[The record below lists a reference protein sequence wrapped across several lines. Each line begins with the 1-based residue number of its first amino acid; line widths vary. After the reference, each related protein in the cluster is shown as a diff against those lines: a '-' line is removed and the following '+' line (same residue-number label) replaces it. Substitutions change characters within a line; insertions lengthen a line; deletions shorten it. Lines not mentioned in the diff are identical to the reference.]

1 MKSLKTLFLPKHFFT
16 LPVFISIYSWL
27 NYVHLLDFTNNQGG
41 RYLTRI
47 VILTLL
53 FLFTI
58 GLLFIVSKLIVE
70 RVSINYAYLVF
81 FAFIIIIGG
90 LRGYLLDY
98 YLLLFSVTEVND
110 AGFRIAS
117 SIANFSISAL
127 LATIAVG
134 RIREHAQSVQKLMT
148 DQYRLAYV
156 EMVTKE
162 NLDEFEEKQV
172 EPIKKQLLSS
182 LKLIKTQSVDQAL
195 LTIRKTID
203 EIVQPL
209 SRNLEELISNWN
221 PPEVKQTEL
230 KIDWKKAIS
239 TATRPAEVNVKL
251 TPVVLSLIGTPTMVN
266 NYGLITG
273 LIVIIQSLLT
283 GYFLYGLVKIVISKL
298 FKGSLGYLLILLTS
312 GLIQGLLSLI
322 WTYSI
327 DSSFAILILTPA
339 AALVSGFFISL
350 NNSATNQ
357 ALGVAKNI
365 EKTTKDLSWG
375 VSRIRNEQHQRSRNL
390 GRKLHGEIQAQFASA
405 FLIIQNNQNDPAKAK
420 AMVIDLASG
429 LEKDVEKLSDIST
442 KNQKLDEM
450 IEKLKQT
457 WQGVAVINF
466 EANQEVINNVDKD
479 NLCST
484 ALLDII
490 PELCF
495 NSIKHGQASEVEVSL
510 TQINPKTILL
520 QVKNNGVEG
529 DKDSQKG
536 LGTKLLDECAISWHR
551 NREKELIITSAE
563 FAISA

>member
-1 MKSLKTLFLPKHFFT
+1 
-16 LPVFISIYSWL
+16 
-27 NYVHLLDFTNNQGG
+27 VHLLDFTNNQGG

-58 GLLFIVSKLIVE
+58 GLLYIVSKLIVE
-70 RVSINYAYLVF
+70 RISINYAYIVF
-81 FAFIIIIGG
+81 FAFIIIIGA

-117 SIANFSISAL
+117 SLANFSISAL

-172 EPIKKQLLSS
+172 EPIKNQLLAR

-230 KIDWKKAIS
+230 KIDWKKAIA
-239 TATRPAEVNVKL
+239 TAARPAEVNVKL
-251 TPVVLSLIGTPTMVN
+251 TPVVLTLIGTPTMVN
-266 NYGLITG
+266 NYGFVTG
-273 LIVIIQSLLT
+273 LTVIAQSLLT
-283 GYFLYGLVKIVISKL
+283 GFFLYSLIKSVISKM
-298 FKGSLGYLLILLTS
+298 FKGSQGYLLILLIS
-312 GLIQGLLSLI
+312 GLLQGLLSLI

-357 ALGVAKNI
+357 ALDVAKNI

-405 FLIIQNNQNDPAKAK
+405 FLIIQNNQNDPAKAQ
-420 AMVIDLASG
+420 AMVIDLATG
-429 LEKDVEKLSDIST
+429 LEKDVEKLSDISI

-450 IEKLKQT
+450 VDKLKQT
-457 WQGVAVINF
+457 WQGVASISF

-495 NSIKHGQASEVEVSL
+495 NSIKHGQASQVQVTL

-520 QVKNNGVEG
+520 QVKNNGLVG
-529 DKDSQKG
+529 DKESQKG

-551 NREKELIITSAE
+551 NREKEHIITSAE

>member
-1 MKSLKTLFLPKHFFT
+1 MKSLKNLFLPKHFFT
-16 LPVFISIYSWL
+16 LPVFISTYSWL

-47 VILTLL
+47 VILTFL
-53 FLFTI
+53 FFFTI

-70 RVSINYAYLVF
+70 RISINYAYLVF

-98 YLLLFSVTEVND
+98 YLLLFSVTEVNN
-110 AGFRIAS
+110 AGFRVAS
-117 SIANFSISAL
+117 SLANFSISAL

-172 EPIKKQLLSS
+172 EPIKNQLLAR

-230 KIDWKKAIS
+230 KIDWKKAIA
-239 TATRPAEVNVKL
+239 TATRPEEVNVKL
-251 TPVVLSLIGTPTMVN
+251 TPVVLTLIGTPTMVN
-266 NYGLITG
+266 NYGFVTG
-273 LIVIIQSLLT
+273 LTVIAQSLLT
-283 GYFLYGLVKIVISKL
+283 GFFLYSLIKSVISKM
-298 FKGSLGYLLILLTS
+298 FKGSQGYLLILLIS
-312 GLIQGLLSLI
+312 GLLQGLLSLI

-327 DSSFAILILTPA
+327 DSSFAILILTPV

-357 ALGVAKNI
+357 ALDVAKNI

-405 FLIIQNNQNDPAKAK
+405 FLIIQNNQNDSAKVQ
-420 AMVIDLASG
+420 AMVIDLATG

-466 EANQEVINNVDKD
+466 EANQEVIENVDKD
-479 NLCST
+479 ILCST

-510 TQINPKTILL
+510 THINPKTILL
-520 QVKNNGVEG
+520 QVKNNGLVG

>member
-16 LPVFISIYSWL
+16 LPVFISTYSWL

-53 FLFTI
+53 FLFSI
-58 GLLFIVSKLIVE
+58 GLLYIVSKLIVE
-70 RVSINYAYLVF
+70 KISINYAYLVF

-98 YLLLFSVTEVND
+98 YLLLFSVTEVNN
-110 AGFRIAS
+110 AGFRVAS

-172 EPIKKQLLSS
+172 EPIKNQLLAR

-230 KIDWKKAIS
+230 KIDWKKAIA
-239 TATRPAEVNVKL
+239 TATRPEEVNVKL
-251 TPVVLSLIGTPTMVN
+251 TPVVLTLIGTPTMVN
-266 NYGLITG
+266 NYGFVTG
-273 LIVIIQSLLT
+273 LTVIAQSLLT
-283 GYFLYGLVKIVISKL
+283 GFFLYSLIKSVISKM
-298 FKGSLGYLLILLTS
+298 FKGSLGYMLILLIS
-312 GLIQGLLSLI
+312 GLLQGLLSLI

-327 DSSFAILILTPA
+327 DSSFAILILTPV

-357 ALGVAKNI
+357 ALEVAKSI
-365 EKTTKDLSWG
+365 EKTTKDLGWG

-405 FLIIQNNQNDPAKAK
+405 FLIIQNNQNDSAKVQ

-466 EANQEVINNVDKD
+466 EANQEVIENVDKD
-479 NLCST
+479 ILCST

-510 TQINPKTILL
+510 THINPKTILL
-520 QVKNNGVEG
+520 QVKNNGLVG

-551 NREKELIITSAE
+551 NREKEHIITSAE

>member
-1 MKSLKTLFLPKHFFT
+1 MRSLKTLLLPKHFFT
-16 LPVFISIYSWL
+16 LPVFISTYSWL
-27 NYVHLLDFTNNQGG
+27 SYVHLLDFTNNQGG
-41 RYLTRI
+41 KYLTRI
-47 VILTLL
+47 LILT
-53 FLFTI
+53 FVFIFTI

-117 SIANFSISAL
+117 SIANFTISAL

-221 PPEVKQTEL
+221 PPEVKQKEI

-239 TATRPAEVNVKL
+239 TATRPEEVNVKL
-251 TPVVLSLIGTPTMVN
+251 TPVILSLIGTPTMVN
-266 NYGLITG
+266 NFGLITG
-273 LIVIIQSLLT
+273 LIVIGQSLLT
-283 GYFLYGLVKIVISKL
+283 GYFLYGLVKNVISKL

-312 GLIQGLLSLI
+312 GLIQGLLTLI

-327 DSSFAILILTPA
+327 DSSFAILILAPG

-350 NNSATNQ
+350 NTSATNQ
-357 ALGVAKNI
+357 ALDVSKSI
-365 EKTTKDLSWG
+365 EKTTKELSWG
-375 VSRIRNEQHQRSRNL
+375 VSRVRNERHQRSRNL

-405 FLIIQNNQNDPAKAK
+405 FLIIQNNQNDSAKAQ

-510 TQINPKTILL
+510 SHINPKTILL
-520 QVKNNGVEG
+520 QVKNNGGEG

>member
-1 MKSLKTLFLPKHFFT
+1 MKSLKNLFLPKHFFT
-16 LPVFISIYSWL
+16 LPVFISTYSWL

-41 RYLTRI
+41 KYLTRI
-47 VILTLL
+47 LILT
-53 FLFTI
+53 FVFIFTI

-81 FAFIIIIGG
+81 FAFIIVIGG

-117 SIANFSISAL
+117 SIANFTISAL

-221 PPEVKQTEL
+221 PPEVKQKEI

-239 TATRPAEVNVKL
+239 TATRPEEVNVKL
-251 TPVVLSLIGTPTMVN
+251 TPVILSLIGTPTMVN
-266 NYGLITG
+266 NFGLITG
-273 LIVIIQSLLT
+273 LIVIGQSLLT
-283 GYFLYGLVKIVISKL
+283 GYFLYGLVKNVISKL

-312 GLIQGLLSLI
+312 GLMQGLLTLI

-327 DSSFAILILTPA
+327 DSSFAILILAPG

-350 NNSATNQ
+350 NTSATNQ
-357 ALGVAKNI
+357 ALDVSKSI
-365 EKTTKDLSWG
+365 EKTTKELSWG
-375 VSRIRNEQHQRSRNL
+375 VSRVRNERHQRSRNL

-405 FLIIQNNQNDPAKAK
+405 FLIIQNNQNDSAKAQ

-510 TQINPKTILL
+510 SHINPKTILL
-520 QVKNNGVEG
+520 QVKNNGGEG

-551 NREKELIITSAE
+551 NREKEHIITSAE

>member
-1 MKSLKTLFLPKHFFT
+1 M
-16 LPVFISIYSWL
+16 
-27 NYVHLLDFTNNQGG
+27 HLLDFTNNQGG
-41 RYLTRI
+41 MYLTRI
-47 VILTLL
+47 LILTFV

-70 RVSINYAYLVF
+70 RISINYAYLVF

-98 YLLLFSVTEVND
+98 YLLLFSVTEVNN

-209 SRNLEELISNWN
+209 SRNLEELISHWN

-283 GYFLYGLVKIVISKL
+283 GYFLYGLVKRVISKL

-405 FLIIQNNQNDPAKAK
+405 FLIIQNNQNDSAKAQ

-520 QVKNNGVEG
+520 QVKNNGLIG
-529 DKDSQKG
+529 DSDSQKG

>member
-1 MKSLKTLFLPKHFFT
+1 MKSLKNLFLPKHFFT
-16 LPVFISIYSWL
+16 LPVFISTYSWL

-58 GLLFIVSKLIVE
+58 GLLYIVSKLIVE
-70 RVSINYAYLVF
+70 RISINYAYIVF
-81 FAFIIIIGG
+81 FAFIIIIGA

-117 SIANFSISAL
+117 SLANFSISAL

-230 KIDWKKAIS
+230 KIDWEKAIA
-239 TATRPAEVNVKL
+239 TATRPEEVNVKL
-251 TPVVLSLIGTPTMVN
+251 TPVILSLIGTPTMVN
-266 NYGLITG
+266 NYGFVTG
-273 LIVIIQSLLT
+273 LTVIAQSLLT
-283 GYFLYGLVKIVISKL
+283 GFFLYSLIKSVIFKM
-298 FKGSLGYLLILLTS
+298 FKGSLGYMLILLIS
-312 GLIQGLLSLI
+312 GLLQGLLSLI

-327 DSSFAILILTPA
+327 DSSFAILILTPV

-357 ALGVAKNI
+357 ALEVAKSI
-365 EKTTKDLSWG
+365 EKTTKDLGWG

-405 FLIIQNNQNDPAKAK
+405 FLIIQNNQNDPAKAQS
-420 AMVIDLASG
+420 MVIDLASG

-466 EANQEVINNVDKD
+466 EANQEVIENVDKD
-479 NLCST
+479 ILCST

-510 TQINPKTILL
+510 THINPKTILL
-520 QVKNNGVEG
+520 QVKNNGLVG

-551 NREKELIITSAE
+551 NREKEHIITSAE

>member
-1 MKSLKTLFLPKHFFT
+1 MRSLKTLLLPKHFFT
-16 LPVFISIYSWL
+16 LPVFISTYSWL
-27 NYVHLLDFTNNQGG
+27 SYVHLLDFTNNQGG
-41 RYLTRI
+41 KYLTRI
-47 VILTLL
+47 LILT
-53 FLFTI
+53 FVFIFTI

-221 PPEVKQTEL
+221 PPEVKQKEI

-239 TATRPAEVNVKL
+239 TATRPEEVNVKL
-251 TPVVLSLIGTPTMVN
+251 TPVILSLIGTPTMVN
-266 NYGLITG
+266 NFGLITG
-273 LIVIIQSLLT
+273 LIVIGQSLLT
-283 GYFLYGLVKIVISKL
+283 GYFLYGLVKNVISKL

-312 GLIQGLLSLI
+312 GLIQGLLTLI

-327 DSSFAILILTPA
+327 DSSFAILILAPG

-350 NNSATNQ
+350 NTSATNQ
-357 ALGVAKNI
+357 ALDVSKSI
-365 EKTTKDLSWG
+365 EKTTKELSWG
-375 VSRIRNEQHQRSRNL
+375 VSRVRNERHQRSRNL

-405 FLIIQNNQNDPAKAK
+405 FLIIQNNQNDSAKAQ

-510 TQINPKTILL
+510 SHINPKTILL
-520 QVKNNGVEG
+520 QVKNNGGEG

>member
-1 MKSLKTLFLPKHFFT
+1 MKSLKNLFLPKHFFT
-16 LPVFISIYSWL
+16 LPVFISTYSWL

-41 RYLTRI
+41 MYLTRI
-47 VILTLL
+47 LILT
-53 FLFTI
+53 FLFFLTI

-70 RVSINYAYLVF
+70 RISINYAYLVF

-98 YLLLFSVTEVND
+98 YLLVFSVTEVSD
-110 AGFRIAS
+110 AGFRVAS

-172 EPIKKQLLSS
+172 EPIKNQLLAR

-239 TATRPAEVNVKL
+239 TATRPEEVNVKL
-251 TPVVLSLIGTPTMVN
+251 TPVILSLIGTPTMVN
-266 NYGLITG
+266 NFGLVTG
-273 LIVIIQSLLT
+273 LLVIGQSLLT
-283 GYFLYGLVKIVISKL
+283 GYFLYGLVKNVISKL

-312 GLIQGLLSLI
+312 GLIQGLLTLI

-327 DSSFAILILTPA
+327 NSSFAILILAPG

-405 FLIIQNNQNDPAKAK
+405 FLIIQNNQNDPAKAQ

-466 EANQEVINNVDKD
+466 EANQEVIDNVDKD

-510 TQINPKTILL
+510 THINPKTILL
-520 QVKNNGVEG
+520 QVKNNGLEG

-551 NREKELIITSAE
+551 NREKEHIITSAE

>member
-1 MKSLKTLFLPKHFFT
+1 MKSLKNLFLPKHFFT
-16 LPVFISIYSWL
+16 LPVFISTYSWL
-27 NYVHLLDFTNNQGG
+27 SYVHLLDFTNNQGG
-41 RYLTRI
+41 KYLTRI
-47 VILTLL
+47 LILT
-53 FLFTI
+53 FVFIFTI

-81 FAFIIIIGG
+81 FAFIIVIGG

-117 SIANFSISAL
+117 SIANFTISAL

-221 PPEVKQTEL
+221 PPEVKQKEI

-239 TATRPAEVNVKL
+239 TATRPEEVNVKL
-251 TPVVLSLIGTPTMVN
+251 TPVILSLIGTPTMVN
-266 NYGLITG
+266 NFGLITG
-273 LIVIIQSLLT
+273 LIVIGQSLLT
-283 GYFLYGLVKIVISKL
+283 GYFLYGLVKNVISKL

-312 GLIQGLLSLI
+312 GLIQGLLTLI

-327 DSSFAILILTPA
+327 DSSFAILILAPG

-357 ALGVAKNI
+357 ALDVAKSI
-365 EKTTKDLSWG
+365 EKTTKELSWG
-375 VSRIRNEQHQRSRNL
+375 VSRVRNERHQRSRNL

-405 FLIIQNNQNDPAKAK
+405 FLIIQNNQNDSAKAQ

-510 TQINPKTILL
+510 SHINPKTILL
-520 QVKNNGVEG
+520 QVKNNGGEG

-551 NREKELIITSAE
+551 NREKEHIITSAE

>member
-1 MKSLKTLFLPKHFFT
+1 MRSLKNLFLPKHFFT
-16 LPVFISIYSWL
+16 LPVFISTYSWL
-27 NYVHLLDFTNNQGG
+27 SYVHLLDFTNNQGG
-41 RYLTRI
+41 MYLTRI
-47 VILTLL
+47 LILTFV

-70 RVSINYAYLVF
+70 RISINYAYLVF

-98 YLLLFSVTEVND
+98 YLLLFSVTEVNN

-209 SRNLEELISNWN
+209 SRNLEELISHWN

-283 GYFLYGLVKIVISKL
+283 GYFLYGLVKNVISKL

-405 FLIIQNNQNDPAKAK
+405 FLIIQNNQNDSAKAQ

-520 QVKNNGVEG
+520 QVKNNGLVG

-551 NREKELIITSAE
+551 NREKEHIITSAE

>member
-1 MKSLKTLFLPKHFFT
+1 MKSLKTLLLPKHFFT

-53 FLFTI
+53 FLFSI
-58 GLLFIVSKLIVE
+58 GLLYIVSKLIVE
-70 RVSINYAYLVF
+70 KISINYAYIVF

-98 YLLLFSVTEVND
+98 YLLLFSVTEVNN
-110 AGFRIAS
+110 AGFRVAS

-230 KIDWKKAIS
+230 KIDWKKAIA
-239 TATRPAEVNVKL
+239 TATRPEEVNVKL
-251 TPVVLSLIGTPTMVN
+251 TPVILSLIGTPTMVN
-266 NYGLITG
+266 NYGFVTG
-273 LIVIIQSLLT
+273 LTVIAQSLLT
-283 GYFLYGLVKIVISKL
+283 GFFLYSLIKSVISKM
-298 FKGSLGYLLILLTS
+298 FKGSLGYMLILLIS
-312 GLIQGLLSLI
+312 GLLQGLLSLI

-327 DSSFAILILTPA
+327 DSSFAILILTPV

-357 ALGVAKNI
+357 ALEVAKSI

-405 FLIIQNNQNDPAKAK
+405 FLIIQNNQNDPAKAQ
-420 AMVIDLASG
+420 AMVIDLATG

-466 EANQEVINNVDKD
+466 EANQEVIENVDKD
-479 NLCST
+479 ILCST

-510 TQINPKTILL
+510 THINPKTILL
-520 QVKNNGVEG
+520 QVKNNGLVG

-551 NREKELIITSAE
+551 NREKEHIITSAE

>member
-1 MKSLKTLFLPKHFFT
+1 MKSLKNLFLPKHFFT
-16 LPVFISIYSWL
+16 LPVFISTYSWL

-53 FLFTI
+53 FLFSI
-58 GLLFIVSKLIVE
+58 GLLYIVSKLIVE
-70 RVSINYAYLVF
+70 KISINYAYIVF

-98 YLLLFSVTEVND
+98 YLLLFSVTEVNN
-110 AGFRIAS
+110 AGFRVAS

-172 EPIKKQLLSS
+172 EPIKNQLLAR

-195 LTIRKTID
+195 LTIRRTID

-230 KIDWKKAIS
+230 KIDWKKAIA
-239 TATRPAEVNVKL
+239 TATRPEEVNVKL
-251 TPVVLSLIGTPTMVN
+251 TPVILSLIGTPTMVN
-266 NYGLITG
+266 NYGFVTG
-273 LIVIIQSLLT
+273 LTVIAQSLLT
-283 GYFLYGLVKIVISKL
+283 GFFLYSLIKSVISKM
-298 FKGSLGYLLILLTS
+298 FKGSLGYMLILLIS
-312 GLIQGLLSLI
+312 GLLQGLLSLI

-327 DSSFAILILTPA
+327 DSSFAILILTPV

-357 ALGVAKNI
+357 ALEVAKNI

-405 FLIIQNNQNDPAKAK
+405 FLIIQNNQNDPAKAQS
-420 AMVIDLASG
+420 MVIDLASG

-466 EANQEVINNVDKD
+466 EANQEVIENVDKD
-479 NLCST
+479 ILCST

-510 TQINPKTILL
+510 THINPKTILL
-520 QVKNNGVEG
+520 QVKNNGLVG

-551 NREKELIITSAE
+551 NREKEHIITSAE

>member
-1 MKSLKTLFLPKHFFT
+1 MKSLKNLFLPKHFFT
-16 LPVFISIYSWL
+16 LPVFISTYSWL

-58 GLLFIVSKLIVE
+58 GLLYIVSKLIVE
-70 RVSINYAYLVF
+70 RISINYAYIVF
-81 FAFIIIIGG
+81 FAFIIIIGA

-117 SIANFSISAL
+117 SLANFSISAL

-172 EPIKKQLLSS
+172 EPIKNQLLAR

-230 KIDWKKAIS
+230 KIDWKKAIA
-239 TATRPAEVNVKL
+239 TAARPAEVNVKL
-251 TPVVLSLIGTPTMVN
+251 TPVVLTLIGTPTMVN
-266 NYGLITG
+266 NYGFVTG
-273 LIVIIQSLLT
+273 LTVIAQSLLT
-283 GYFLYGLVKIVISKL
+283 GFFLYSLIKSVISKM
-298 FKGSLGYLLILLTS
+298 FKGSQGYLLILLIS
-312 GLIQGLLSLI
+312 GLLQGLLSLI

-357 ALGVAKNI
+357 ALDVAKNI

-405 FLIIQNNQNDPAKAK
+405 FLIIQNNQNDPAKAQ
-420 AMVIDLASG
+420 AMVIDLATG
-429 LEKDVEKLSDIST
+429 LEKDVEKLSDISI

-450 IEKLKQT
+450 VDKLKQT
-457 WQGVAVINF
+457 WQGVASISF

-495 NSIKHGQASEVEVSL
+495 NSIKHGQASQVQVTL

-520 QVKNNGVEG
+520 QVKNNGLEG

-551 NREKELIITSAE
+551 NREKEHIITSAE

>member
-1 MKSLKTLFLPKHFFT
+1 MKSLKTLLLPKHFFT

-53 FLFTI
+53 FLFSI
-58 GLLFIVSKLIVE
+58 GLLYIVSKLIVE
-70 RVSINYAYLVF
+70 KISINYAYIVF

-98 YLLLFSVTEVND
+98 YLLLFSVTEVNN
-110 AGFRIAS
+110 AGFRVAS

-230 KIDWKKAIS
+230 KIDWKKAIA
-239 TATRPAEVNVKL
+239 TATRPEEVNVKL
-251 TPVVLSLIGTPTMVN
+251 TPVILSLIGTPTMVN
-266 NYGLITG
+266 NYGFVTG
-273 LIVIIQSLLT
+273 LTVIAQSLLT
-283 GYFLYGLVKIVISKL
+283 GFFLYSLIKSVISKM
-298 FKGSLGYLLILLTS
+298 FKGSLGYMLILLIS
-312 GLIQGLLSLI
+312 GLLQGLLSLI

-327 DSSFAILILTPA
+327 DSSFAILILTPV

-357 ALGVAKNI
+357 ALEVAKSI
-365 EKTTKDLSWG
+365 EKTTKDLGWG

-405 FLIIQNNQNDPAKAK
+405 FLIIQNNQNDPAKAQS
-420 AMVIDLASG
+420 MVIDLASG

-466 EANQEVINNVDKD
+466 EANQEVIENVDKD
-479 NLCST
+479 ILCST

-510 TQINPKTILL
+510 THINPKTILL
-520 QVKNNGVEG
+520 QVKNNGLVG
-529 DKDSQKG
+529 DKESQKG

-551 NREKELIITSAE
+551 NREKEHIITSAE

>member
-1 MKSLKTLFLPKHFFT
+1 MKSLKNLFLPKHFFT
-16 LPVFISIYSWL
+16 LPVFISTYSWL
-27 NYVHLLDFTNNQGG
+27 SYVHLLDFTNNQGG
-41 RYLTRI
+41 KYLTRI
-47 VILTLL
+47 LILT
-53 FLFTI
+53 FVFIFTI

-221 PPEVKQTEL
+221 PPEVKQKEI

-239 TATRPAEVNVKL
+239 TATRPEEVNVKL
-251 TPVVLSLIGTPTMVN
+251 TPVILSLIGTPTMVN
-266 NYGLITG
+266 NFGLITG
-273 LIVIIQSLLT
+273 LIVIGQSLLT
-283 GYFLYGLVKIVISKL
+283 GYFLYGLVKNVISKL

-312 GLIQGLLSLI
+312 GLIQGLLTLI

-327 DSSFAILILTPA
+327 DSSFAILILAPG

-350 NNSATNQ
+350 NTSATNQ
-357 ALGVAKNI
+357 ALDVSKSI
-365 EKTTKDLSWG
+365 EKTTKELSWG
-375 VSRIRNEQHQRSRNL
+375 VSRVRNERHQRSRNL

-405 FLIIQNNQNDPAKAK
+405 FLIIQNNQNDSAKAQ

-510 TQINPKTILL
+510 SHINPKTILL
-520 QVKNNGVEG
+520 QVKNNGGEG

-551 NREKELIITSAE
+551 NREKEHIITSAE

>member
-16 LPVFISIYSWL
+16 LPVFISTYSWL

-47 VILTLL
+47 VILTFL
-53 FLFTI
+53 FFFTI
-58 GLLFIVSKLIVE
+58 GLLYIVSKLIVE
-70 RVSINYAYLVF
+70 KISINYAYIVF

-98 YLLLFSVTEVND
+98 YLLLFSVTEVNN
-110 AGFRIAS
+110 AGFRVAS

-230 KIDWKKAIS
+230 KIDWKKAIA
-239 TATRPAEVNVKL
+239 TATRPEEVNVKL
-251 TPVVLSLIGTPTMVN
+251 TPVILSLIGTPTMVN
-266 NYGLITG
+266 NYGFVTG
-273 LIVIIQSLLT
+273 LTVIAQSLLT
-283 GYFLYGLVKIVISKL
+283 GFFLYSLIKSVISKM
-298 FKGSLGYLLILLTS
+298 FKGSLGYMLILLIS
-312 GLIQGLLSLI
+312 GLLQGLLSLI

-327 DSSFAILILTPA
+327 DSSFAILILTPV

-357 ALGVAKNI
+357 ALEVAKSI
-365 EKTTKDLSWG
+365 EKTTKDLGWG

-405 FLIIQNNQNDPAKAK
+405 FLIIQNNQNDPAKAQ

-429 LEKDVEKLSDIST
+429 LEKDVEQLSDIST

-466 EANQEVINNVDKD
+466 EANQEVIENVDKD
-479 NLCST
+479 ILCST

-510 TQINPKTILL
+510 THINPKTILL
-520 QVKNNGVEG
+520 QVKNNGLVG
-529 DKDSQKG
+529 DKESQKG

-551 NREKELIITSAE
+551 NREKEHIITSAE

>member
-16 LPVFISIYSWL
+16 LPVFISTYSWL
-27 NYVHLLDFTNNQGG
+27 DYVHLLDFTNNQGG
-41 RYLTRI
+41 KYLTRI
-47 VILTLL
+47 VILTFL
-53 FLFTI
+53 FFFTI
-58 GLLFIVSKLIVE
+58 GLLYIVSKLIVE
-70 RVSINYAYLVF
+70 KISMNYAYLVF

-98 YLLLFSVTEVND
+98 YLLLFSVTEVNN
-110 AGFRIAS
+110 AGFRVVS

-172 EPIKKQLLSS
+172 EPIKNQLLAR

-209 SRNLEELISNWN
+209 SRNLEELISNWD

-230 KIDWKKAIS
+230 KIDWKKAIA
-239 TATRPAEVNVKL
+239 TATRPEEVNVKL
-251 TPVVLSLIGTPTMVN
+251 TPVILSLIGTPTMVN
-266 NYGLITG
+266 NYGFVTG
-273 LIVIIQSLLT
+273 LTVIAQSLLT
-283 GYFLYGLVKIVISKL
+283 GFFLYSLIKSVISKM
-298 FKGSLGYLLILLTS
+298 FKGSLGYMLILLIS
-312 GLIQGLLSLI
+312 GLLQGLLSLI

-327 DSSFAILILTPA
+327 DSSFAILILTPV

-357 ALGVAKNI
+357 ALEVAKSI
-365 EKTTKDLSWG
+365 EKTTKDLGWG

-405 FLIIQNNQNDPAKAK
+405 FLIIQNNQNDPAKAQS
-420 AMVIDLASG
+420 MVIDLASG

-466 EANQEVINNVDKD
+466 EANQEVIENVDKD
-479 NLCST
+479 ILCST

-510 TQINPKTILL
+510 THINPKTILL
-520 QVKNNGVEG
+520 QVKNNGLVG
-529 DKDSQKG
+529 DKESQKG

-551 NREKELIITSAE
+551 NREKEHIITSAE

>member
-1 MKSLKTLFLPKHFFT
+1 MKSLKTLLLPKHFFT

-53 FLFTI
+53 FLFSI
-58 GLLFIVSKLIVE
+58 GLLYIVSKLIVE
-70 RVSINYAYLVF
+70 RISINYAYIVF
-81 FAFIIIIGG
+81 FAFIIIIGA

-117 SIANFSISAL
+117 SLANFSISAL

-172 EPIKKQLLSS
+172 EPIKNQLLAR

-195 LTIRKTID
+195 LTIRRTID

-230 KIDWKKAIS
+230 KIDWKKAIA
-239 TATRPAEVNVKL
+239 TATRPEEVNVKL
-251 TPVVLSLIGTPTMVN
+251 TPVILSLIGSPTMVN
-266 NYGLITG
+266 NFGLITG
-273 LIVIIQSLLT
+273 LLVIGQSLLT
-283 GYFLYGLVKIVISKL
+283 GYFLYGLVKNIFSKL

-312 GLIQGLLSLI
+312 GLIQGLLTLI

-327 DSSFAILILTPA
+327 NSSFAILILAPG

-357 ALGVAKNI
+357 ALEVAKNI

-405 FLIIQNNQNDPAKAK
+405 FLIIQNNQNDPAKAQS
-420 AMVIDLASG
+420 MVIDLASG

-466 EANQEVINNVDKD
+466 EANQEVIENVDKD
-479 NLCST
+479 ILCST

-510 TQINPKTILL
+510 THINPKTILL
-520 QVKNNGVEG
+520 QVKNNGLVG
-529 DKDSQKG
+529 DKESQKG

-551 NREKELIITSAE
+551 NREKEHIITSAE

>member
-1 MKSLKTLFLPKHFFT
+1 MKSLKNLFLPKHFFT
-16 LPVFISIYSWL
+16 LPVFISTYSWL

-41 RYLTRI
+41 KYLTRI
-47 VILTLL
+47 LILTFV

-81 FAFIIIIGG
+81 FAFIIVIGG

-117 SIANFSISAL
+117 SIANFTISAL

-221 PPEVKQTEL
+221 PPEVKQKEI

-239 TATRPAEVNVKL
+239 TATRPEEVNVKL
-251 TPVVLSLIGTPTMVN
+251 TPVILSLIGTPTMVN
-266 NYGLITG
+266 NFGLITG
-273 LIVIIQSLLT
+273 LIVIGQSLLT
-283 GYFLYGLVKIVISKL
+283 GYFLYGLVKNVISKL

-312 GLIQGLLSLI
+312 GLIQGLLTLI

-327 DSSFAILILTPA
+327 DSSFAILILAPG

-350 NNSATNQ
+350 NTSATNQ
-357 ALGVAKNI
+357 ALDVSKSI
-365 EKTTKDLSWG
+365 EKTTKELSWG
-375 VSRIRNEQHQRSRNL
+375 VSRVRNERHQRSRNL

-405 FLIIQNNQNDPAKAK
+405 FLIIQNNQNDSAKAQ

-510 TQINPKTILL
+510 SHINPKTILL
-520 QVKNNGVEG
+520 QVKNNGGEG

-551 NREKELIITSAE
+551 NREKEHIITSAE

>member
-1 MKSLKTLFLPKHFFT
+1 MRSLKNLFLPKHFFT
-16 LPVFISIYSWL
+16 LPVFISTYSWL
-27 NYVHLLDFTNNQGG
+27 SYVHLLDFTNNQGG
-41 RYLTRI
+41 MYLTRI
-47 VILTLL
+47 LILTFV

-70 RVSINYAYLVF
+70 RISINYAYLVF

-98 YLLLFSVTEVND
+98 YLLLFSVTEVNN

-283 GYFLYGLVKIVISKL
+283 GYFLYGLVKRVISKL

-405 FLIIQNNQNDPAKAK
+405 FLIIQNNQNDSAKAQ

-520 QVKNNGVEG
+520 QVKNNGLIG
-529 DKDSQKG
+529 DSDSQKG

>member
-1 MKSLKTLFLPKHFFT
+1 MKSLKTLLLPKHFFT

-53 FLFTI
+53 FLFSI
-58 GLLFIVSKLIVE
+58 GLLYIVSKLIVE
-70 RVSINYAYLVF
+70 KISINYAYIVF

-98 YLLLFSVTEVND
+98 YLLLFSVTEVNN
-110 AGFRIAS
+110 AGFRVAS

-172 EPIKKQLLSS
+172 EPIKNQLLAR

-195 LTIRKTID
+195 LTIRRTID

-230 KIDWKKAIS
+230 KIDWKKAIA
-239 TATRPAEVNVKL
+239 TATRPEEVNVKL
-251 TPVVLSLIGTPTMVN
+251 TPVILSLIGTPTMVN
-266 NYGLITG
+266 NYGFVTG
-273 LIVIIQSLLT
+273 LTVIAQSLLT
-283 GYFLYGLVKIVISKL
+283 GFFLYSLIKSVISKM
-298 FKGSLGYLLILLTS
+298 FKGSLGYMLILLIS
-312 GLIQGLLSLI
+312 GLLQGLLSLI

-327 DSSFAILILTPA
+327 DSSFAILILTPV

-357 ALGVAKNI
+357 ALEVAKNI

-405 FLIIQNNQNDPAKAK
+405 FLIIQNNQNDPAKAQS
-420 AMVIDLASG
+420 MVIDLASG

-466 EANQEVINNVDKD
+466 EANQEVIENVDKD
-479 NLCST
+479 ILCST

-510 TQINPKTILL
+510 THINPKTILL
-520 QVKNNGVEG
+520 QVKNNGLVG
-529 DKDSQKG
+529 DKESQKG

-551 NREKELIITSAE
+551 NREKEHIITSAE

>member
-1 MKSLKTLFLPKHFFT
+1 MRSLKNLFLPKHFFT
-16 LPVFISIYSWL
+16 LPVFISTYSWL
-27 NYVHLLDFTNNQGG
+27 SYVHLLDFTNNQGG
-41 RYLTRI
+41 MYLTRI
-47 VILTLL
+47 LILTFV

-70 RVSINYAYLVF
+70 RISINYAYLVF

-98 YLLLFSVTEVND
+98 YLLLFSVTEVNN

-209 SRNLEELISNWN
+209 SRNLEELISHWN

-283 GYFLYGLVKIVISKL
+283 GYFLYGLVKNVISKL

-405 FLIIQNNQNDPAKAK
+405 FLIIQNNQNDSAKAQ

-520 QVKNNGVEG
+520 QVKNNGLIG
-529 DKDSQKG
+529 DSDSQKG

>member
-1 MKSLKTLFLPKHFFT
+1 MKSLKNLFLPKHFFT
-16 LPVFISIYSWL
+16 LPVFISTYSWL
-27 NYVHLLDFTNNQGG
+27 SYVHLLDFTNNQGG
-41 RYLTRI
+41 MYLTRI
-47 VILTLL
+47 LILTFV

-221 PPEVKQTEL
+221 PPEVKQKEI

-239 TATRPAEVNVKL
+239 TATRPEEVNVKL
-251 TPVVLSLIGTPTMVN
+251 TPVILSLIGTPTMVN
-266 NYGLITG
+266 NFGLITG
-273 LIVIIQSLLT
+273 LIVIGQSLLT
-283 GYFLYGLVKIVISKL
+283 GYFLYGLVKNVISKL

-312 GLIQGLLSLI
+312 GLIQGLLTLI

-327 DSSFAILILTPA
+327 DSSFAILILAPG

-350 NNSATNQ
+350 NTSATNQ
-357 ALGVAKNI
+357 ALDVSKSI
-365 EKTTKDLSWG
+365 EKTTKELSWG
-375 VSRIRNEQHQRSRNL
+375 VSRVRNERHQRSRNL

-405 FLIIQNNQNDPAKAK
+405 FLIIQNNQNDSAKAQ

-510 TQINPKTILL
+510 SHINPKTILL
-520 QVKNNGVEG
+520 QVKNNGGEG

>member
-1 MKSLKTLFLPKHFFT
+1 MKSLKNLFLPKHFFT
-16 LPVFISIYSWL
+16 LPVFISTYSWL

-41 RYLTRI
+41 KYLTRI
-47 VILTLL
+47 LILT
-53 FLFTI
+53 FVFIFTI

-221 PPEVKQTEL
+221 PPEVKQKEI

-239 TATRPAEVNVKL
+239 TATRPEEVNVKL
-251 TPVVLSLIGTPTMVN
+251 TPVILSLIGTPTMVN
-266 NYGLITG
+266 NFGLITG
-273 LIVIIQSLLT
+273 LIVIGQSLLT
-283 GYFLYGLVKIVISKL
+283 GYFLYGLVKSVISKL

-312 GLIQGLLSLI
+312 GLIQGLLTLI

-327 DSSFAILILTPA
+327 DSSFAILILAPG

-350 NNSATNQ
+350 NTSATNQ
-357 ALGVAKNI
+357 ALDVSKSI
-365 EKTTKDLSWG
+365 EKTTKELSWG
-375 VSRIRNEQHQRSRNL
+375 VSRVRNERHQRSRNL

-405 FLIIQNNQNDPAKAK
+405 FLIIQNNQNDSAKAQ

-510 TQINPKTILL
+510 SHINPKTILL
-520 QVKNNGVEG
+520 QVKNNGGEG

>member
-16 LPVFISIYSWL
+16 LPVFISTYSWL

-47 VILTLL
+47 VILTFL
-53 FLFTI
+53 FFFTI
-58 GLLFIVSKLIVE
+58 GLLYIVSKLIVE
-70 RVSINYAYLVF
+70 RISINYAYLVF

-98 YLLLFSVTEVND
+98 YLLLFSVTEVNN
-110 AGFRIAS
+110 AGFRVAS

-230 KIDWKKAIS
+230 KIDWKKAIA
-239 TATRPAEVNVKL
+239 TATRPEEVNVKL
-251 TPVVLSLIGTPTMVN
+251 TPVILSLIGTPTMVN
-266 NYGLITG
+266 NYGFVTG
-273 LIVIIQSLLT
+273 LTVIAQSLLT
-283 GYFLYGLVKIVISKL
+283 GFFLYSLIKSVISKM
-298 FKGSLGYLLILLTS
+298 FKGSLGYMLILLIS
-312 GLIQGLLSLI
+312 GLLQGLLSLI

-327 DSSFAILILTPA
+327 DSSFAILILTPV

-357 ALGVAKNI
+357 ALEVAKSI
-365 EKTTKDLSWG
+365 EKTTKDLGWG

-405 FLIIQNNQNDPAKAK
+405 FLIIQNNQNDPAKAQS
-420 AMVIDLASG
+420 MVIDLASG

-466 EANQEVINNVDKD
+466 EANQEVIENVDKD
-479 NLCST
+479 ILCST

-510 TQINPKTILL
+510 THINPKTILL
-520 QVKNNGVEG
+520 QVKNNGLVG
-529 DKDSQKG
+529 DKESQKG

-551 NREKELIITSAE
+551 NREKEHIITSAE

>member
-16 LPVFISIYSWL
+16 LPVFISTYSWL

-47 VILTLL
+47 VILTFL
-53 FLFTI
+53 FFFTI
-58 GLLFIVSKLIVE
+58 GLLYIVSKLIVE
-70 RVSINYAYLVF
+70 KISINYAYIVF

-98 YLLLFSVTEVND
+98 YLLLFSVTEVNN
-110 AGFRIAS
+110 AGFRVAS

-230 KIDWKKAIS
+230 KIDWEKAIA
-239 TATRPAEVNVKL
+239 TATRPEEVNVKL
-251 TPVVLSLIGTPTMVN
+251 TPVILSLIGTPTMVN
-266 NYGLITG
+266 NYGFVTG
-273 LIVIIQSLLT
+273 LTVIAQSLLT
-283 GYFLYGLVKIVISKL
+283 GFFLYSLIKSVIFKM
-298 FKGSLGYLLILLTS
+298 FKGSLGYMLILLIS
-312 GLIQGLLSLI
+312 GLLQGLLSLI

-327 DSSFAILILTPA
+327 DSSFAILILTPV

-357 ALGVAKNI
+357 ALEVAKSI

-405 FLIIQNNQNDPAKAK
+405 FLIIQNNQNDPAKAQ

-466 EANQEVINNVDKD
+466 EANQEVIENVDKD
-479 NLCST
+479 ILCST

-510 TQINPKTILL
+510 THINPKTILL
-520 QVKNNGVEG
+520 QVKNNGLVG

-551 NREKELIITSAE
+551 NREKEHIITSAE

>member
-1 MKSLKTLFLPKHFFT
+1 MRSLKTLLLPKHFFT
-16 LPVFISIYSWL
+16 LPVFISTYSWL
-27 NYVHLLDFTNNQGG
+27 SYVHLLDFTNNQGG
-41 RYLTRI
+41 MYLTRI
-47 VILTLL
+47 LILTFV

-81 FAFIIIIGG
+81 FAFIIVIGG

-221 PPEVKQTEL
+221 PPEVKQTEI

-239 TATRPAEVNVKL
+239 TATRPEEVNVKL
-251 TPVVLSLIGTPTMVN
+251 TPVILSLIGTPTMVN
-266 NYGLITG
+266 NFGLITG
-273 LIVIIQSLLT
+273 LIVIGQSLLT
-283 GYFLYGLVKIVISKL
+283 GYFLYGLVKNVISKL

-312 GLIQGLLSLI
+312 GLIQGLLTLI

-327 DSSFAILILTPA
+327 NSSFAILILAPG

-357 ALGVAKNI
+357 ALDVAKSI
-365 EKTTKDLSWG
+365 EKTTKELSWG
-375 VSRIRNEQHQRSRNL
+375 VSRVRNERHQRSRNL

-405 FLIIQNNQNDPAKAK
+405 FLIIQNNQNDPAKAQ

-510 TQINPKTILL
+510 SHINPKTILL

>member
-1 MKSLKTLFLPKHFFT
+1 MKSLKTLLLPKHFFT

-53 FLFTI
+53 FLFSI
-58 GLLFIVSKLIVE
+58 GLLYIVSKLIVE
-70 RVSINYAYLVF
+70 KISINYAYIVF

-98 YLLLFSVTEVND
+98 YLLLFSVTEVNN
-110 AGFRIAS
+110 AGFRVAS

-195 LTIRKTID
+195 LTIRRTID

-230 KIDWKKAIS
+230 KIDWKKAIA
-239 TATRPAEVNVKL
+239 TATRPEEVNVKL
-251 TPVVLSLIGTPTMVN
+251 TPVILSLIGTPTMVN
-266 NYGLITG
+266 NYGFVTG
-273 LIVIIQSLLT
+273 LTVIAQSLLT
-283 GYFLYGLVKIVISKL
+283 GFFLYSLIKSVISKM
-298 FKGSLGYLLILLTS
+298 FKGSLGYMLILLIS
-312 GLIQGLLSLI
+312 GLLQGLLSLI

-327 DSSFAILILTPA
+327 DSSFAILILTPV

-357 ALGVAKNI
+357 ALEVAKSI
-365 EKTTKDLSWG
+365 EKTTKDLGWG

-405 FLIIQNNQNDPAKAK
+405 FLIIQNNQNDPAKAQS
-420 AMVIDLASG
+420 MVIDLASG

-466 EANQEVINNVDKD
+466 EANQEVIENVDKD
-479 NLCST
+479 ILCST

-510 TQINPKTILL
+510 THINPKTILL
-520 QVKNNGVEG
+520 QVKNNGLVG
-529 DKDSQKG
+529 DKESQKG

-551 NREKELIITSAE
+551 NREKEHIITSAE

>member
-16 LPVFISIYSWL
+16 LPVFISTYSWL
-27 NYVHLLDFTNNQGG
+27 SYVHLLDFTNNQGG

-47 VILTLL
+47 LILTFV

-283 GYFLYGLVKIVISKL
+283 GYFLYGLVKRVISKL

-405 FLIIQNNQNDPAKAK
+405 FLIIQNNQNDPAKAQ

>member
-16 LPVFISIYSWL
+16 LPVFISTYSWL

-53 FLFTI
+53 FLFSI
-58 GLLFIVSKLIVE
+58 GLLYIVSKLIVE
-70 RVSINYAYLVF
+70 KISINYAYIVF

-98 YLLLFSVTEVND
+98 YLLLFSVTEVNN
-110 AGFRIAS
+110 AGFRVAS

-172 EPIKKQLLSS
+172 EPIKNQLLAR

-230 KIDWKKAIS
+230 KIDWKKAIA
-239 TATRPAEVNVKL
+239 TATRPEEVNVKL
-251 TPVVLSLIGTPTMVN
+251 TPVILSLIGTPTMVN
-266 NYGLITG
+266 NYGFVTG
-273 LIVIIQSLLT
+273 LTVIAQSLLT
-283 GYFLYGLVKIVISKL
+283 GFFLYSLIKSVISKM
-298 FKGSLGYLLILLTS
+298 FKGSLGYMLILLIS
-312 GLIQGLLSLI
+312 GLLQGLLSLI

-327 DSSFAILILTPA
+327 DSSFAILILTPV

-357 ALGVAKNI
+357 ALEVAKSI
-365 EKTTKDLSWG
+365 EKTTKDLGWG

-405 FLIIQNNQNDPAKAK
+405 FLIIQNNQNDPAKAQS
-420 AMVIDLASG
+420 MVIDLASG

-466 EANQEVINNVDKD
+466 EANQEVIENVDKD
-479 NLCST
+479 ILCST

-510 TQINPKTILL
+510 THINPKTILL
-520 QVKNNGVEG
+520 QVKNNGLVG
-529 DKDSQKG
+529 DKESQKG

-551 NREKELIITSAE
+551 NREKEHIITSAE

>member
-1 MKSLKTLFLPKHFFT
+1 MKSLKNLFLPKHFFT
-16 LPVFISIYSWL
+16 LPVFISTYSWL
-27 NYVHLLDFTNNQGG
+27 SYVHLLDFTNNQGG
-41 RYLTRI
+41 KYLTRI
-47 VILTLL
+47 LILT
-53 FLFTI
+53 FVFIFTI

-81 FAFIIIIGG
+81 FAFIIVIGG

-117 SIANFSISAL
+117 SIANFTISAL

-221 PPEVKQTEL
+221 PPEVKQKEI

-239 TATRPAEVNVKL
+239 TATRPEEVNVKL
-251 TPVVLSLIGTPTMVN
+251 TPVILSLIGTPTMVN
-266 NYGLITG
+266 NFGLITG
-273 LIVIIQSLLT
+273 LIVIGQSLLT
-283 GYFLYGLVKIVISKL
+283 GYFLYGLVKNVISKL

-312 GLIQGLLSLI
+312 GLIQGLLTLI

-327 DSSFAILILTPA
+327 DSSFAILILAPG

-350 NNSATNQ
+350 NTSATNQ
-357 ALGVAKNI
+357 ALDVAKSI
-365 EKTTKDLSWG
+365 EKTTKELSWG
-375 VSRIRNEQHQRSRNL
+375 VSRVRNERHQRSRNL

-405 FLIIQNNQNDPAKAK
+405 FLIIQNNQNDSAKAQ

-510 TQINPKTILL
+510 SHINPKTILL
-520 QVKNNGVEG
+520 QVKNNGGEG

>member
-1 MKSLKTLFLPKHFFT
+1 MKSLKNLFLPKHFFT
-16 LPVFISIYSWL
+16 LPVFISTYSWL

-41 RYLTRI
+41 KYLTRI
-47 VILTLL
+47 LILT
-53 FLFTI
+53 FVFIFTI

-117 SIANFSISAL
+117 SIANFTISAL

-221 PPEVKQTEL
+221 PPEVKQKEI

-239 TATRPAEVNVKL
+239 TATRPEEVNVKL
-251 TPVVLSLIGTPTMVN
+251 TPVILSLIGTPTMVN
-266 NYGLITG
+266 NFGLITG
-273 LIVIIQSLLT
+273 LIVIGQSLLT
-283 GYFLYGLVKIVISKL
+283 GYFLYGLVKNVISKL

-312 GLIQGLLSLI
+312 GLIQGLLTLI

-327 DSSFAILILTPA
+327 DSSFAILILAPG

-357 ALGVAKNI
+357 ALDVAKSI
-365 EKTTKDLSWG
+365 EKTTKGLSWG
-375 VSRIRNEQHQRSRNL
+375 VSRVRNERHQRSRNL

-405 FLIIQNNQNDPAKAK
+405 FLIIQNNQNDPAKAQ

-442 KNQKLDEM
+442 RNQKLDEM

-510 TQINPKTILL
+510 SHINPKTILL
-520 QVKNNGVEG
+520 QLKNNGVEG

>member
-1 MKSLKTLFLPKHFFT
+1 MKSLKNLFLPKHFFT
-16 LPVFISIYSWL
+16 LPVFISTYSWL

-70 RVSINYAYLVF
+70 RISINYAYIVF

-221 PPEVKQTEL
+221 PPEVKQTDL

-239 TATRPAEVNVKL
+239 TAARPEEVNVKL

-266 NYGLITG
+266 NFGLITG
-273 LIVIIQSLLT
+273 LLVIGQSLLT
-283 GYFLYGLVKIVISKL
+283 GYFLYGLVKSVISKL

-312 GLIQGLLSLI
+312 GLLQGSLTLI

-327 DSSFAILILTPA
+327 DSSFAILILAPG

-357 ALGVAKNI
+357 ALDVAKSI
-365 EKTTKDLSWG
+365 EKTTKELSWG
-375 VSRIRNEQHQRSRNL
+375 VSRVRNERHQRSRNL

-405 FLIIQNNQNDPAKAK
+405 FLIIQNNQNDPAKAQ

-510 TQINPKTILL
+510 SHINPKTILL

-551 NREKELIITSAE
+551 NREKEHIITSAE

>member
-1 MKSLKTLFLPKHFFT
+1 MKSLKNLFLPKHFFT
-16 LPVFISIYSWL
+16 LPVFISTYSWL

-58 GLLFIVSKLIVE
+58 GLLYIVSKLIVE
-70 RVSINYAYLVF
+70 RISINYAYIVF
-81 FAFIIIIGG
+81 FAFIIIIGA

-117 SIANFSISAL
+117 SLANFSISAL

-172 EPIKKQLLSS
+172 EPIKNQLLAR

-230 KIDWKKAIS
+230 KIDWKKAIA
-239 TATRPAEVNVKL
+239 TAARPAEVNVKL
-251 TPVVLSLIGTPTMVN
+251 TPVVLTLIGTPTMVN
-266 NYGLITG
+266 NYGFVTG
-273 LIVIIQSLLT
+273 LTVIAQSLLT
-283 GYFLYGLVKIVISKL
+283 GFFLYSLIKSVISKM
-298 FKGSLGYLLILLTS
+298 FKGSQGYLLILLIS
-312 GLIQGLLSLI
+312 GLLQGLLSLI

-357 ALGVAKNI
+357 ALDVAKNI

-405 FLIIQNNQNDPAKAK
+405 FLIIQNNQNDPAKAQ
-420 AMVIDLASG
+420 AMVIDLATG
-429 LEKDVEKLSDIST
+429 LEKDVEKLSDISI

-450 IEKLKQT
+450 VDKLKQT
-457 WQGVAVINF
+457 WQGVASISF

-495 NSIKHGQASEVEVSL
+495 NSIKHGQASQVQVTL

-520 QVKNNGVEG
+520 QVKNNGLVG
-529 DKDSQKG
+529 DKESQKG

-551 NREKELIITSAE
+551 NREKEHIITSAE

>member
-1 MKSLKTLFLPKHFFT
+1 MRSLKTLLLPKHFFT
-16 LPVFISIYSWL
+16 LPVFISTYSWL
-27 NYVHLLDFTNNQGG
+27 SYVHLLDFTNNQGG
-41 RYLTRI
+41 MYLTRI
-47 VILTLL
+47 LILTFV

-221 PPEVKQTEL
+221 PPEVKQKEI

-239 TATRPAEVNVKL
+239 TATRPEEVNVKL
-251 TPVVLSLIGTPTMVN
+251 TPVILSLIGTPTMVN
-266 NYGLITG
+266 NFGLITG
-273 LIVIIQSLLT
+273 LIVIGQSLLT
-283 GYFLYGLVKIVISKL
+283 GYFLYGLVKNVISKL

-312 GLIQGLLSLI
+312 GLIQGLLTLI

-327 DSSFAILILTPA
+327 DSSFAILILAPG

-350 NNSATNQ
+350 NTSATNQ
-357 ALGVAKNI
+357 ALDVSKSI
-365 EKTTKDLSWG
+365 EKTTKELSWG
-375 VSRIRNEQHQRSRNL
+375 VSRVRNERHQRSRNL

-405 FLIIQNNQNDPAKAK
+405 FLIIQNNQNDPAKAQ

-510 TQINPKTILL
+510 SHINPKTILL
-520 QVKNNGVEG
+520 QVKNNGGEG

>member
-1 MKSLKTLFLPKHFFT
+1 MKSLKNLFLPKHFFT
-16 LPVFISIYSWL
+16 LPVFISTYSWL

-47 VILTLL
+47 VILTFL
-53 FLFTI
+53 FFFTI
-58 GLLFIVSKLIVE
+58 GLLYIVSKLIVE
-70 RVSINYAYLVF
+70 KISINYAYLVF

-98 YLLLFSVTEVND
+98 YLLLFSVTEVNN
-110 AGFRIAS
+110 AGFRVAS

-195 LTIRKTID
+195 LTIRRTID

-230 KIDWKKAIS
+230 KIDWKKAIA
-239 TATRPAEVNVKL
+239 TATRPEEVNVKL
-251 TPVVLSLIGTPTMVN
+251 TPVILSLIGTPTMVN
-266 NYGLITG
+266 NYGFVTG
-273 LIVIIQSLLT
+273 LTVIAQSLLT
-283 GYFLYGLVKIVISKL
+283 GFFLYSLIKSVISKM
-298 FKGSLGYLLILLTS
+298 FKGSLGYMLILLIS
-312 GLIQGLLSLI
+312 GLLQGLLSLI

-327 DSSFAILILTPA
+327 DSSFAILILTPV

-357 ALGVAKNI
+357 ALEVAKSI
-365 EKTTKDLSWG
+365 EKTTKDLGWG

-405 FLIIQNNQNDPAKAK
+405 FLIIQNNQNDPAKAQS
-420 AMVIDLASG
+420 MVIDLASG

-466 EANQEVINNVDKD
+466 EANQEVIENVDKD
-479 NLCST
+479 ILCST

-510 TQINPKTILL
+510 THINPKTILL
-520 QVKNNGVEG
+520 QVKNNGLVG
-529 DKDSQKG
+529 DKESQKG

-551 NREKELIITSAE
+551 NREKEHIITSAE

>member
-1 MKSLKTLFLPKHFFT
+1 MKSLKNLFLPKYFFNI
-16 LPVFISIYSWL
+16 PVFISTYAWMA
-27 NYVHLLDFTNNQGG
+27 YVHFLDFINNESGMF
-41 RYLTRI
+41 LTRI
-47 VILTLL
+47 SIISVL
-53 FLFTI
+53 FVLTI

-70 RVSINYAYLVF
+70 KVNLNYAYLVF
-81 FAFIIIIGG
+81 LFFIILISG

-98 YLLLFSVTEVND
+98 FLFEFSVTEATNT
-110 AGFRIAS
+110 GFRITS
-117 SIANFSISAL
+117 SIANFTMSAM
-127 LATIAVG
+127 LATIAGG
-134 RIREHAQSVQKLMT
+134 RIREHAQSVQKLLT

-156 EMVTKE
+156 QMVTKE

-182 LKLIKTQSVDQAL
+182 LKLIKTQTVDQAL

-221 PPEVKQTEL
+221 PPEVKPQEL

-239 TATRPAEVNVKL
+239 TAARPQEVNVKF

-266 NYGLITG
+266 NFGFVTG
-273 LIVIIQSLLT
+273 LLVIGQSLLT
-283 GYFLYGLVKIVISKL
+283 GYFLYSLVKSVISKV
-298 FKGSLGYLLILLTS
+298 FKGSLGYLLILVIS
-312 GLIQGLLSLI
+312 GLLQGLLTLI

-327 DSSFAILILTPA
+327 DSSFAILILAPG

-357 ALGVAKNI
+357 ALDVAKNI

-405 FLIIQNNQNDPAKAK
+405 FLIIQNNQNDPAKAQS
-420 AMVIDLASG
+420 MVINLASG

-466 EANQEVINNVDKD
+466 EANQEVIDNVDKD

-510 TQINPKTILL
+510 THINPKIILL
-520 QVKNNGVEG
+520 QVKNNGLVG

-551 NREKELIITSAE
+551 NREKEHIITSAE

>member
-1 MKSLKTLFLPKHFFT
+1 MKSLKNLFLPKHFFT
-16 LPVFISIYSWL
+16 LPVFISTYSWL

-47 VILTLL
+47 VILTFL
-53 FLFTI
+53 FFFTI
-58 GLLFIVSKLIVE
+58 GLLYIVSKLIVE
-70 RVSINYAYLVF
+70 RISINYAYLVF

-98 YLLLFSVTEVND
+98 YLLLFSVTEVNN
-110 AGFRIAS
+110 AGFRVAS

-172 EPIKKQLLSS
+172 EPIKNQLLAR

-195 LTIRKTID
+195 LTIRRTID

-230 KIDWKKAIS
+230 KIDWKKAIA
-239 TATRPAEVNVKL
+239 TATRPEEVNVKL
-251 TPVVLSLIGTPTMVN
+251 TPVILSLIGTPTMVN
-266 NYGLITG
+266 NYGFVTG
-273 LIVIIQSLLT
+273 LTVIAQSLLT
-283 GYFLYGLVKIVISKL
+283 GFFLYSLIKSVISKM
-298 FKGSLGYLLILLTS
+298 FKGSLGYMLILLIS
-312 GLIQGLLSLI
+312 GLLQGLLSLI

-327 DSSFAILILTPA
+327 DSSFAILILTPV

-357 ALGVAKNI
+357 ALEVAKSI
-365 EKTTKDLSWG
+365 EKTTKDLGWG

-405 FLIIQNNQNDPAKAK
+405 FLIIQNNQNDPAKAQS
-420 AMVIDLASG
+420 MVIDLASG

-466 EANQEVINNVDKD
+466 EANQEVIENVDKD
-479 NLCST
+479 ILCST

-510 TQINPKTILL
+510 THINPKTILL
-520 QVKNNGVEG
+520 QVKNNGLVG
-529 DKDSQKG
+529 DKESQKG

-551 NREKELIITSAE
+551 NREKEHIITSAE

>member
-1 MKSLKTLFLPKHFFT
+1 MKSLKTLLLPKHFFT

-27 NYVHLLDFTNNQGG
+27 SYVHLLDFTNNQGG

-70 RVSINYAYLVF
+70 RVSINYAYIVF

-283 GYFLYGLVKIVISKL
+283 GYFLYGLVKRVISKL

-357 ALGVAKNI
+357 ALGVAKDI

-405 FLIIQNNQNDPAKAK
+405 FLIIQNNQNDPAKAQ

-520 QVKNNGVEG
+520 QVKNNGLIG
-529 DKDSQKG
+529 DSDSQKG